1 MKLLK
6 LIFAVALSCAV
17 TLAYAAP
24 KTKAPPRLA
33 PTPATSDAPVVTG
46 PILRPISQVVNDYLA
61 LAQTRGVAEVYNQKL
76 AYMLPK
82 GLVPGRDFDS
92 GNVYAIELTPPGGPL
107 TAWSYRLSITGYR
120 NIGNLSGGN
129 LAEFAKQYEQPGD
142 SCPDNYVAKPLGPLK
157 VDGNDALMLLTG
169 CTRARL
175 GEYVGAIEGAGEV
188 SVVTIIQGLY
198 DIYVVQVTF
207 RGQQYGKDIWPISDA
222 TARQIVDRLNP
233 MALCAASVTTQ
244 QCVSRQNEVSAGAP

>member
-1 MKLLK
+1 MKLMK
-6 LIFAVALSCAV
+6 LISFLAVSFAVTSAH
-17 TLAYAAP
+17 AAP
-24 KTKAPPRLA
+24 KTKPHPRLA
-33 PTPATSDAPVVTG
+33 PTPATQDAPVVTG
-46 PILRPISQVVNDYLA
+46 PILRPIAQVVNDYLA
-61 LAQTRGVAEVYNQKL
+61 LAQTRGVAEVYSQKI

-107 TAWSYRLSITGYR
+107 TPWSYRLSITGYR
-120 NIGNLSGGN
+120 NIGNLAGGN
-129 LAEFAKQYEQPGD
+129 FAEFAKQYEQPGET
-142 SCPDNYVAKPLGPLK
+142 CHDNYVARPLGSVK
-157 VDGNDALMLLTG
+157 VDGNDAITILTG

-188 SVVTIIQGLY
+188 SVVTIILGLY

-207 RGQQYGKDIWPISDA
+207 RGQQFSKDIWPISDA
-222 TARQIVDRLNP
+222 TALQVANRLNP

-244 QCVSRQNEVSAGAP
+244 QCIARQNEVTQSTP